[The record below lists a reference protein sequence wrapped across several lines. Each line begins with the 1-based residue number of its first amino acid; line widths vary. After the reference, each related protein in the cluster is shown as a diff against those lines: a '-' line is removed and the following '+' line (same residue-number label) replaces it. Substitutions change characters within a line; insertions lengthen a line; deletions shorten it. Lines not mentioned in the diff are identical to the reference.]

1 MDATVATVAARCK
14 IIAHGDESFIVS
26 DVRDRWPVT
35 RSLAHRIGAGDD
47 KEATRRG

>member
-35 RSLAHRIGAGDD
+35 HRIGAG
-47 KEATRRG
+47 GG